1 MLRVLTLLRLKVQGL
16 RLCMTLGGG
25 GSLELKGKPQRSGT
39 SDCSA

>member
-25 GSLELKGKPQRSGT
+25 EFGVEGKAAKVWHLRL
-39 SDCSA
+39 